1 MNQLQVI
8 HEQVL
13 LTKNFKV
20 YGTFDKPLF
29 LAKDIAAW
37 IDYDVSSLNKMLA
50 NVDDEEKLLGTLFRS
65 GQKRETWFLTEDGL
79 YEVLM
84 QSRKPLAKQFK
95 KQVKKIL
102 KEIRLNGGY
111 IATDENDD
119 EASIMAKALLIANKT
134 IENNKKKIVE
144 QQLIIEA
151 QKPKVLFADSIQAS
165 HTSILIGEFAKILK
179 QNGIDVGQKRLFEWL
194 RDNGYLIKRKG
205 SDYNSPTQKSME
217 LGLFEIKETPI
228 HHNSG
233 EISINRTSKI
243 TGKGQAYFINK
254 FLNKAVAM

>member
-8 HEQVL
+8 HEQVVL
-13 LTKNFKV
+13 SKKFKV
-20 YGTFDKPLF
+20 YGTFENPLF
-29 LAKDIAAW
+29 LAKDVADW
-37 IDYDVSSLNKMLA
+37 IEHSDTSKMIRSVDEDEKVKN
-50 NVDDEEKLLGTLFRS
+50 NVRTLG
-65 GQKRETWFLTEDGL
+65 GIQETWFLTEDGL
-79 YEVLM
+79 YELLM
-84 QSRKPLAKQFK
+84 QSRKHIARQFK
-95 KQVKKIL
+95 KQVKNIL

-111 IATDENDD
+111 ITTDENDD

-134 IENNKKKIVE
+134 IENTKKKIVE
-144 QQLIIEA
+144 QQLIIDA
-151 QKPKVLFADSIQAS
+151 QKPKVLFADAVQAS

-179 QNGIDVGQKRLFEWL
+179 QNGVDVGQKRLFEWF
-194 RDNGYLIKRKG
+194 RENGYLIKRKG

-233 EISINRTSKI
+233 EISISRTSKI

-254 FLNKAVAM
+254 FLNKAVIA

>member
-1 MNQLQVI
+1 MNQLTVI
-8 HEQVL
+8 HEQIV
-13 LTKNFKV
+13 LTKRFKL
-20 YGTFDKPLF
+20 YGTIENPLF
-29 LAKDIAAW
+29 LAKDVADW
-37 IDYDVSSLNKMLA
+37 IEHSNTRMMLKSVDEDEKVVN
-50 NVDDEEKLLGTLFRS
+50 NVYTLGGT
-65 GQKRETWFLTEDGL
+65 QETWFLTEDGL

-84 QSRKPLAKQFK
+84 QSRKPIAKQFK
-95 KQVKKIL
+95 KQVKAIL

-111 IATDENDD
+111 IATNENDD
-119 EASIMAKALLIANKT
+119 DMTIMAKGLLIAQKT
-134 IENNKKKIVE
+134 IEKNKKKIVE

-151 QKPKVLFADSIQAS
+151 QKPKVLFAEAIQAS
-165 HTSILIGEFAKILK
+165 KTSILIGEFAKILK
-179 QNGIDVGQKRLFEWL
+179 QNGVEIGQKRLFEWL
-194 RDNGYLIKRKG
+194 RENGYLIKRMG

-233 EISINRTSKI
+233 EISISRTSKI